1 MKENNDL
8 FNNFGHFNDKGVMLA
23 FRGDISSPMLD
34 GLLDVAERKLTL
46 MGCATG
52 TRKRAFHIL
61 VECLQNLQKHSTA
74 KKDEPGNGVVIMVS
88 TPEGIRIA
96 TGNAVPKD
104 IYPELQSRIDQLNDL
119 EPEKRKKEYQDQL
132 VNGKISD
139 VGGAGLGFIDIARK
153 SGNELEYS
161 FSPMDEERLF
171 FCFNV
176 KVS

>member
-8 FNNFGHFNDKGVMLA
+8 FNNFGQFNDNGVMLA
-23 FRGDISSPMLD
+23 FRGDISSPLLD

-46 MGCATG
+46 MGCANSV
-52 TRKRAFHIL
+52 RKKAFHIL
-61 VECLQNLQKHSTA
+61 VECLQNLHKHGT
-74 KKDEPGNGVVIMVS
+74 DDRNEPGNGVVIMVS

-96 TGNAVPKD
+96 TGNAIPKS
-104 IYPELQSRIDQLNDL
+104 IYPDIQQRIDKLNELD
-119 EPEKRKKEYQDQL
+119 PEVRRMQYKDQL
-132 VNGKISD
+132 VNGNLSD
-139 VGGAGLGFIDIARK
+139 LGGAGLGFIDIARK